1 MTEFLRSIKS
11 DLFSKRLLPFVALLG
26 VALIA
31 AVGYAVTG
39 RSGSSAPAPSA
50 GVPSARAV
58 RGAAALPVAVAPANP
73 NEAVS
78 ETPGGARFQSQGPIR
93 DPFVPL
99 PSPPAA
105 KTAAS
110 SGSSTSSGKS
120 TGSSSKGS
128 SSGSAGSSS
137 GGSSAGGQ
145 KAPAPVP
152 AQPTK
157 PRVVYVVSA
166 AVALPPTAPGQP
178 ITVIPFGGLKLN
190 EPLPSKKDVRFSF
203 ERVTAN
209 GKGAIFKLVIA
220 PILRGV
226 GRCLP
231 SASECQSIELLPGQ
245 VEEFE
250 YVETSGQAVDYALK
264 VVAIAKVVVRAGAAR
279 VGHNRSPS
287 GLSEKRTAQASHSP
301 TAAVALSQSTT
312 ASLALSARHTAQ
324 TGRAAS
330 ALRAKGR

>member
-11 DLFSKRLLPFVALLG
+11 DLFSRRLLPFVALLG

-39 RSGSSAPAPSA
+39 GSGSSAPAPSA
-50 GVPSARAV
+50 GVPSSRAV

-78 ETPGGARFQSQGPIR
+78 ETPGGARYQSQGPTR

-105 KTAAS
+105 KTAAA

-145 KAPAPVP
+145 KAPAPAPKKP
-152 AQPTK
+152 AK
-157 PRVVYVVSA
+157 PQFPYIVS
-166 AVALPPTAPGQP
+166 VLFGLTSTTPGQP
-178 ITVIPFGGLKLN
+178 ATLTPYENLKPLQ
-190 EPLPSKKDVRFSF
+190 PLPTKQDVRVSF
-203 ERVTAN
+203 ERVTTD
-209 GKGAIFKLVIA
+209 GKGAVFKLVVP
-220 PILRGV
+220 PILHGS
-226 GRCLP
+226 GICLP
-231 SASECQSIELLPGQ
+231 STSECQTVDLEAGHSEEL
-245 VEEFE
+245 E
-250 YVETSGQAVDYALK
+250 YVEANGQAVAYELK
-264 VVAIAKVVVRAGAAR
+264 VVSITKKSGGANTARVRRNAKTALAGGQARAAQAIGNASSVRAWSR
-279 VGHNRSPS
+279 
-287 GLSEKRTAQASHSP
+287 
-301 TAAVALSQSTT
+301 
-312 ASLALSARHTAQ
+312 
-324 TGRAAS
+324 
-330 ALRAKGR
+330 